1 MVSTAENLHELVCA
15 VGFRSSGATAMN
27 FVDNWIL
34 RPNKVLQDVYLGIG
48 SLVLI
53 LSFLAFAGS
62 SFSFDQELKPQ
73 LRMLGFA
80 LATVGG
86 LLWLRGSYPTANRP
100 VETDT
105 PESS

>member
-1 MVSTAENLHELVCA
+1 M
-15 VGFRSSGATAMN
+15 R
-27 FVDNWIL
+27 DI
-34 RPNKVLQDVYLGIG
+34 YLGIG

-73 LRMLGFA
+73 LRLIGFA
-80 LATVGG
+80 LAALGG
-86 LLWLRGSYPTANRP
+86 LLWLRGSYPTTTRT

-105 PESS
+105 PESSEL